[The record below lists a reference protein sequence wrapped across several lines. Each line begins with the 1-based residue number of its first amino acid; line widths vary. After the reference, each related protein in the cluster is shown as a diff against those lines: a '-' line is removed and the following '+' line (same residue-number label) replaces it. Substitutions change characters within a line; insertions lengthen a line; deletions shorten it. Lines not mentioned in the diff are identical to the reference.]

1 MKLTRVLFIA
11 IANLTKTL
19 NLLTGVA
26 FCLLPSAFCLLLPVR
41 AQSTTSIRFVP
52 PPPPIQANRGAPT
65 GRSRGGA
72 SRGSC
77 QVSKEPLTAIVPA
90 TPNTYSHKQAQINN
104 NNNSE
109 IVFAQTVSERP
120 SFWFYIPYKL
130 TPNIPIE
137 FVLQDERGKNDVS
150 SLTVTSST
158 SGVAK
163 ILLPATSAPL
173 EVGKMYH
180 WYFLVYCDTNRPVFV
195 EGWIQRVATQPTLN
209 ERLQKA
215 MPRESVALL
224 ASNGIWYDAIAQLAT
239 LRQTNPNDANLIV
252 DWKSLLE
259 SVGLD
264 AIASEPIVD
273 CCSFFETPADKS
285 GDS

>member
-26 FCLLPSAFCLLLPVR
+26 FCLLPSAFCLLMPVR

-90 TPNTYSHKQAQINN
+90 TSNTYSHKQAQINN
-104 NNNSE
+104 NNTSE

-130 TPNIPIE
+130 TSNIPIE
-137 FVLQDERGKNDVS
+137 FVLQDERGKNDVT

-158 SGVAK
+158 PGVAK
-163 ILLPATSAPL
+163 ISFPATSAPL